1 MNSNL
6 MFGDVDTT
14 EEYQVQ
20 AYSLVEGTYVQ
31 LSLTGWTHSS
41 YSGQTGIM
49 PNANWATWNSS
60 NGTLTAPSGNP
71 QLNSPLDVLTPD
83 QDVDRL
89 VISKLSGVGG
99 GWAFDVVDTV
109 PEPSS
114 TFAIGAGVLGLF
126 WAFRLRRGVG
136 LV

>member
-1 MNSNL
+1 
-6 MFGDVDTT
+6 
-14 EEYQVQ
+14 
-20 AYSLVEGTYVQ
+20 
-31 LSLTGWTHSS
+31 
-41 YSGQTGIM
+41 M